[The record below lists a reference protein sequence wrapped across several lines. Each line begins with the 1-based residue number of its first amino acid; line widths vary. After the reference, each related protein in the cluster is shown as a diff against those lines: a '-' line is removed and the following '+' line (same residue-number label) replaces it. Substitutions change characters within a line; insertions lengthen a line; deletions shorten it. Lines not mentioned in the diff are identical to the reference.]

1 MDCQWIVESVKDSQ
15 MEWRLIGNWWSESSS
30 VETLRQVPIVHLFPV
45 TLRDGHRL
53 ASDWNWIDIGLALD
67 WLRVPVSE
75 LVKVW
80 YWIGMIFVNAWFCIG
95 LAVSVVSDSS
105 SVETFQSVP
114 YSKLVPRLDASWSPV
129 STVRFTKDW
138 RYIGV
143 WFLKIDGL
151 VKDYQIGMMDWH
163 GITYAWRIGT
173 GFSVLV

>member
-53 ASDWNWIDIGLALD
+53 TSDWRWIVIGLALD
-67 WLRVPVSE
+67 WLCVPVFE

-95 LAVSVVSDSS
+95 LAVSDSS
-105 SVETFQSVP
+105 SVETFHSVP
-114 YSKLVPRLDASWSPV
+114 YSNLVPRLDTSWSPV
-129 STVRFTKDW
+129 SIGRFVVMDWLISPGLALDWWIGDGLAALVKDW
-138 RYIGV
+138 RV
-143 WFLKIDGL
+143 VQGL
-151 VKDYQIGMMDWH
+151 VMN
-163 GITYAWRIGT
+163 WR
-173 GFSVLV
+173 

>member
-45 TLRDGHRL
+45 SLRDGHRL
-53 ASDWNWIDIGLALD
+53 ASDWHWIDIGLALD

-114 YSKLVPRLDASWSPV
+114 YSNLVPRLDTSWSPV
-129 STVRFTKDW
+129 SIGRFVVMDWLISPGLALDWWIGDGLAALVKDW
-138 RYIGV
+138 RV
-143 WFLKIDGL
+143 VQGL
-151 VKDYQIGMMDWH
+151 VMN
-163 GITYAWRIGT
+163 WR
-173 GFSVLV
+173 